1 MPSGKYY
8 CDYCEKEFQDT
19 QVARKR
25 HLQSKPHLRAKALW
39 YSSSSSGI
47 SLLSFF
53 SLFLKGTIF
62 NISVSF
68 NTKFLDLVNPQVSN
82 FATKGLCNRF
92 ITSNFCPFG
101 DSCRY
106 FHPNNNTGSTGFTNN
121 TQLRVDMLNQQHI
134 QGDFVSGRPGTGWF
148 DLPPSLKP
156 PPEQGYPQLPFIDW
170 G

>member
-39 YSSSSSGI
+39 YSSSS
-47 SLLSFF
+47 
-53 SLFLKGTIF
+53 
-62 NISVSF
+62 
-68 NTKFLDLVNPQVSN
+68 DLNPQVSN
-82 FATKGLCNRF
+82 FGTKGLCNRF

-101 DSCRY
+101 NSCRY
-106 FHPNNNTGSTGFTNN
+106 LHPQNNTGSTGFTNN
-121 TQLRVDMLNQQHI
+121 TQPHADMINQHI
-134 QGDFVSGRPGTGWF
+134 QESTLNRDFVSGRVRTGWF

-156 PPEQGYPQLPFIDW
+156 PPEQGYPQLPSIDW

>member
-8 CDYCEKEFQDT
+8 CDYCDKEFQDT

-25 HLQSKPHLRAKALW
+25 HLQSNPHLRAKALW
-39 YSSSSSGI
+39 YSSASDR
-47 SLLSFF
+47 
-53 SLFLKGTIF
+53 
-62 NISVSF
+62 NQ
-68 NTKFLDLVNPQVSN
+68 QVSN
-82 FATKGLCNRF
+82 FAPRGLCNRF
-92 ITSNFCPFG
+92 VTSNFCPFG

-106 FHPNNNTGSTGFTNN
+106 LHPNNNIPGSTGFANNN
-121 TQLRVDMLNQQHI
+121 TQPHDGFPNQHI
-134 QGDFVSGRPGTGWF
+134 QASDFVSGGPGTGWF

>member
-92 ITSNFCPFG
+92 ITSV
-101 DSCRY
+101 R
-106 FHPNNNTGSTGFTNN
+106 
-121 TQLRVDMLNQQHI
+121 RI
-134 QGDFVSGRPGTGWF
+134 DFVSLCSSFLAISGCVKSCPFRLYSGGITHF
-148 DLPPSLKP
+148 TLLCLILQKNSLHMCVCM
-156 PPEQGYPQLPFIDW
+156 
-170 G
+170 

>member
-39 YSSSSSGI
+39 YSSSSS
-47 SLLSFF
+47 
-53 SLFLKGTIF
+53 
-62 NISVSF
+62 
-68 NTKFLDLVNPQVSN
+68 DLVNPQVSN

-134 QGDFVSGRPGTGWF
+134 QGSTLNRDFVSGRPGTGWF

>member
-39 YSSSSSGI
+39 YSSSS
-47 SLLSFF
+47 
-53 SLFLKGTIF
+53 
-62 NISVSF
+62 
-68 NTKFLDLVNPQVSN
+68 DLNPQVSN
-82 FATKGLCNRF
+82 FVPKGVCNRF
-92 ITSNFCPFG
+92 VTSNFCPFG

-106 FHPNNNTGSTGFTNN
+106 MHPSNIPGDTGLTNN
-121 TQLRVDMLNQQHI
+121 TQTHAGLPNQHI
-134 QGDFVSGRPGTGWF
+134 EGAFLNRDFVNGRQGTGWF

-156 PPEQGYPQLPFIDW
+156 PPEQGYPQLPSIDW

>member
-25 HLQSKPHLRAKALW
+25 HLQSKPHLQAKSLW
-39 YSSSSSGI
+39 YSSHS
-47 SLLSFF
+47 
-53 SLFLKGTIF
+53 
-62 NISVSF
+62 
-68 NTKFLDLVNPQVSN
+68 DLNPQVSN
-82 FATKGLCNRF
+82 FVRRDLCNRF
-92 ITSNFCPFG
+92 VTSNFCPFG

-106 FHPNNNTGSTGFTNN
+106 LHPNNIPGSTG
-121 TQLRVDMLNQQHI
+121 
-134 QGDFVSGRPGTGWF
+134 DFITGRSRTGWF

-156 PPEQGYPQLPFIDW
+156 PPEQGYPQLPYIDW

>member
-39 YSSSSSGI
+39 YSSSS
-47 SLLSFF
+47 
-53 SLFLKGTIF
+53 
-62 NISVSF
+62 
-68 NTKFLDLVNPQVSN
+68 DLNPQVSN
-82 FATKGLCNRF
+82 FATKGLCNSF

-101 DSCRY
+101 NSCRY
-106 FHPNNNTGSTGFTNN
+106 VHPRSNTGSTGFTSN
-121 TQLRVDMLNQQHI
+121 TQPHPDMLNQHI
-134 QGDFVSGRPGTGWF
+134 QGDFFSGRPGTGWF

-156 PPEQGYPQLPFIDW
+156 PPEQGYPQLPSIDW

>member
-39 YSSSSSGI
+39 YSSTTS
-47 SLLSFF
+47 
-53 SLFLKGTIF
+53 
-62 NISVSF
+62 
-68 NTKFLDLVNPQVSN
+68 DVNNHQVST
-82 FATKGLCNRF
+82 FVSRGLCNRF
-92 ITSNFCPFG
+92 VSSSFCPFG

-106 FHPNNNTGSTGFTNN
+106 LHPNNIPGSTGYTNNNN
-121 TQLRVDMLNQQHI
+121 TQPLVGLPNQHVQGSSLN
-134 QGDFVSGRPGTGWF
+134 REGTGWF
-148 DLPPSLKP
+148 DLPPSLRP
-156 PPEQGYPQLPFIDW
+156 PPEQGYPQLPSIDW

>member
-39 YSSSSSGI
+39 YSSAS
-47 SLLSFF
+47 
-53 SLFLKGTIF
+53 
-62 NISVSF
+62 
-68 NTKFLDLVNPQVSN
+68 DLNQQVSN
-82 FATKGLCNRF
+82 FAPRGLCNRF
-92 ITSNFCPFG
+92 VTSNFCPFG

-106 FHPNNNTGSTGFTNN
+106 LHPNNIPGFTNN
-121 TQLRVDMLNQQHI
+121 TQTHAGLPNQHI
-134 QGDFVSGRPGTGWF
+134 VGSHFNRDFVSGRPGTGWF